1 MDGIELFL
9 LGRALMK
16 LGEEALPE
24 PPGGSGQY
32 AGGTRSVVIVAGDIA
47 AHPDTTVGETAQR
60 TGLPQSQVS
69 GAVARLREA
78 GSVET
83 APDPADRRRTLVRP
97 APGTSARVAAVR
109 AAGTSKVE
117 EALARALTPAEPD
130 LGAEPAQLA
139 EVTRALELLARHLV
153 PRDGR

>member
-24 PPGGSGQY
+24 PPGGSGRY

-97 APGTSARVAAVR
+97 SPWSPPASRPYAPGAAPRSRRPSPGPWARRAPSA
-109 AAGTSKVE
+109 S
-117 EALARALTPAEPD
+117 
-130 LGAEPAQLA
+130 
-139 EVTRALELLARHLV
+139 
-153 PRDGR
+153 PR

>member
-1 MDGIELFL
+1 
-9 LGRALMK
+9 MK

-32 AGGTRSVVIVAGDIA
+32 AGSTRSVVIVAGDIA

-78 GSVET
+78 GSVRT
-83 APDPADRRRTLVRP
+83 APDPADRRRTLVRQ

-109 AAGTSKVE
+109 AAGASKVE
-117 EALARALTPAEPD
+117 EALARALGED
-130 LGAEPAQLA
+130 GARQLP
-139 EVTRALELLARHLV
+139 EVTEALETLARHLSV
-153 PRDGR
+153 RAPH

>member
-1 MDGIELFL
+1 MYRDPVDGIELFL

-24 PPGGSGQY
+24 PPGGPGQY

-78 GSVET
+78 GSVQT
-83 APDPADRRRTLVRP
+83 SPDPADRRRTLVRQ

-109 AAGTSKVE
+109 AAGASKVE
-117 EALARALTPAEPD
+117 DALARALGETEAERLPE
-130 LGAEPAQLA
+130 L
-139 EVTRALELLARHLV
+139 TRALEVLARHLV
-153 PRDGR
+153 PRDTH

>member
-1 MDGIELFL
+1 MYRAPVDGIELFL

-24 PPGGSGQY
+24 PPGGPGQY

-78 GSVET
+78 GSVQT
-83 APDPADRRRTLVRP
+83 SPDPADRRRTLVRQ

-109 AAGTSKVE
+109 AAGASKVE
-117 EALARALTPAEPD
+117 DALARALGETEAE
-130 LGAEPAQLA
+130 QLP
-139 EVTRALELLARHLV
+139 ELTRALEVLARHLV
-153 PRDGR
+153 PRNTH

>member
-1 MDGIELFL
+1 
-9 LGRALMK
+9 MK

-32 AGGTRSVVIVAGDIA
+32 AGSTRAVVIVAGDIA

-69 GAVARLREA
+69 GAVARLKEA

-83 APDPADRRRTLVRP
+83 AADPADRRRTLVRQ
-97 APGTSARVAAVR
+97 APEVSARVAAVR
-109 AAGTSKVE
+109 SAGSSKVE
-117 EALARALTPAEPD
+117 AALARVLGEAEAQRLPEV
-130 LGAEPAQLA
+130 AE
-139 EVTRALELLARHLV
+139 ALEVLARHLV
-153 PRDGR
+153 RDGR

>member
-1 MDGIELFL
+1 
-9 LGRALMK
+9 MK

-78 GSVET
+78 GSVQT
-83 APDPADRRRTLVRP
+83 APDPADRRRTLVRQSP
-97 APGTSARVAAVR
+97 TVSPRVAAVR
-109 AAGTSKVE
+109 AAGSSKVE
-117 EALARALTPAEPD
+117 AALAKALGDTESAHLPEVTEALD
-130 LGAEPAQLA
+130 
-139 EVTRALELLARHLV
+139 LLARHLV
-153 PRDGR
+153 RAETTQA

>member
-24 PPGGSGQY
+24 PPGGSDQY
-32 AGGTRSVVIVAGDIA
+32 AGSTRSVVIVAGDIA

-69 GAVARLREA
+69 TAVARLREA
-78 GSVET
+78 GSVRT

-97 APGTSARVAAVR
+97 ATTVSDRVAAVR
-109 AAGTSKVE
+109 AAGSSKVE
-117 EALARALTPAEPD
+117 EALAKALGSAEAARLP
-130 LGAEPAQLA
+130 
-139 EVTRALELLARHLV
+139 EVTEALELLARHLV
-153 PRDGR
+153 REPR

>member
-1 MDGIELFL
+1 
-9 LGRALMK
+9 MK

-32 AGGTRSVVIVAGDIA
+32 AGSTRSVVIVAGDIA

-78 GSVET
+78 GSVQT
-83 APDPADRRRTLVRP
+83 APDPADRRRTLVRQ

-109 AAGTSKVE
+109 AAGASKVE
-117 EALARALTPAEPD
+117 EALARALGED
-130 LGAEPAQLA
+130 GARQLP
-139 EVTRALELLARHLV
+139 EVTEALETLARHLSV
-153 PRDGR
+153 RAHH

>member
-1 MDGIELFL
+1 MDAIELFL

-16 LGEEALPE
+16 IGEEALPE
-24 PPGGSGQY
+24 PPGGPGQY
-32 AGGTRSVVIVAGDIA
+32 AGSTRSVVIVAGDIA

-60 TGLPQSQVS
+60 TGFPQSQVS
-69 GAVARLREA
+69 TAVARLREA

-97 APGTSARVAAVR
+97 APGASARVAAVR

-117 EALARALTPAEPD
+117 EALARALGETEADSLPE
-130 LGAEPAQLA
+130 L
-139 EVTRALELLARHLV
+139 TRALEVLARHLV
-153 PRDGR
+153 IRDTR

>member
-1 MDGIELFL
+1 MYLVGVDGIELFL

-32 AGGTRSVVIVAGDIA
+32 AGSTRAVVIVAGDIA
-47 AHPDTTVGETAQR
+47 THPDTTVGETALR

-83 APDPADRRRTLVRP
+83 APDPADRRRTLVRQAP
-97 APGTSARVAAVR
+97 AVSARVAAVR
-109 AAGTSKVE
+109 AAGSSKVE
-117 EALARALTPAEPD
+117 EALVRV
-130 LGAEPAQLA
+130 LGETEAQRLP
-139 EVTRALELLARHLV
+139 EVTEALEVLARHLV
-153 PRDGR
+153 RDGR

>member
-24 PPGGSGQY
+24 PPGGPGQY

-69 GAVARLREA
+69 GAVARLRKA
-78 GSVET
+78 GSVQT
-83 APDPADRRRTLVRP
+83 APDPADRRRTLVRQ
-97 APGTSARVAAVR
+97 APEASARVAAVR

-117 EALARALTPAEPD
+117 DALART
-130 LGAEPAQLA
+130 LGETEADRLPEL
-139 EVTRALELLARHLV
+139 TRALEVLARHLV
-153 PRDGR
+153 PRDHH

>member
-1 MDGIELFL
+1 MYRVRVDGIELFL

-83 APDPADRRRTLVRP
+83 APDPTDRRRTLVRQ

-117 EALARALTPAEPD
+117 ETLARALGESDAERLP
-130 LGAEPAQLA
+130 EIR
-139 EVTRALELLARHLV
+139 EALEVLSRHLV
-153 PRDGR
+153 PRDAH

>member
-24 PPGGSGQY
+24 PPGGPGQY
-32 AGGTRSVVIVAGDIA
+32 AGSTRSVVIVAGDIA

-69 GAVARLREA
+69 TAVARLREA
-78 GSVET
+78 GSVHT

-97 APGTSARVAAVR
+97 SSTVSDRVAAVR
-109 AAGTSKVE
+109 AAGSSKVE
-117 EALARALTPAEPD
+117 EALAKALGSTEAARLPA
-130 LGAEPAQLA
+130 
-139 EVTRALELLARHLV
+139 VTEALELLARHLV
-153 PRDGR
+153 REGR

>member
-24 PPGGSGQY
+24 PPGGPGQY
-32 AGGTRSVVIVAGDIA
+32 AGSTRSVVIVAGDIA

-69 GAVARLREA
+69 TAVARLREA
-78 GSVET
+78 GSVRT

-97 APGTSARVAAVR
+97 APTVSDRVAAVR
-109 AAGTSKVE
+109 AAGSSKVE
-117 EALARALTPAEPD
+117 DALAKALGTAEAARLP
-130 LGAEPAQLA
+130 
-139 EVTRALELLARHLV
+139 EVTEALELLARHLV
-153 PRDGR
+153 REPR

>member
-32 AGGTRSVVIVAGDIA
+32 AGSTRSVVIVAGDIA
-47 AHPDTTVGETAQR
+47 AHPDTTVGETALR

-69 GAVARLREA
+69 GAVARLREV

-83 APDPADRRRTLVRP
+83 APDPADRRRTLVRQSP
-97 APGTSARVAAVR
+97 EVSARVAAVR
-109 AAGTSKVE
+109 AAGASKVE
-117 EALARALTPAEPD
+117 EALARALGEAE
-130 LGAEPAQLA
+130 AERLPT
-139 EVTRALELLARHLV
+139 VTEALEVLARHLV
-153 PRDGR
+153 RP

>member
-1 MDGIELFL
+1 MYSGVVDGIELFL

-32 AGGTRSVVIVAGDIA
+32 AGSTRSVVIVAGDIA

-69 GAVARLREA
+69 GAVARLREV

-83 APDPADRRRTLVRP
+83 APDPADRRRTLVRRSP
-97 APGTSARVAAVR
+97 EVSARVATVR
-109 AAGTSKVE
+109 AVGASKVE
-117 EALARALTPAEPD
+117 EALARALGEAE
-130 LGAEPAQLA
+130 AERLPT
-139 EVTRALELLARHLV
+139 VTEALEVLARHLV
-153 PRDGR
+153 RP

>member
-32 AGGTRSVVIVAGDIA
+32 AGSTRSVVIVAGDIA

-69 GAVARLREA
+69 TAVARLREA
-78 GSVET
+78 GSVRT

-97 APGTSARVAAVR
+97 ATTVSDRVAAVR
-109 AAGTSKVE
+109 AAGSSKVE
-117 EALARALTPAEPD
+117 EALAKALGSTAAARLP
-130 LGAEPAQLA
+130 
-139 EVTRALELLARHLV
+139 EVTEALELLARHLV
-153 PRDGR
+153 REPR

>member
-1 MDGIELFL
+1 MYLASMDGIELFL

-24 PPGGSGQY
+24 PPGGPGQY
-32 AGGTRSVVIVAGDIA
+32 AGSTRSVVIVAGDIA

-69 GAVARLREA
+69 TAVARLREA
-78 GSVET
+78 GSVHT

-97 APGTSARVAAVR
+97 SPTVSDRVAAVR
-109 AAGTSKVE
+109 AAGSSKVE
-117 EALARALTPAEPD
+117 QALAKALGSTEAARLPA
-130 LGAEPAQLA
+130 
-139 EVTRALELLARHLV
+139 VTEALELLARHLV
-153 PRDGR
+153 REGR

>member
-24 PPGGSGQY
+24 PPGGAGQY
-32 AGGTRSVVIVAGDIA
+32 PGSTRSVVIVAGDIA

-83 APDPADRRRTLVRP
+83 APDPADRRRTLVRQT
-97 APGTSARVAAVR
+97 PGTSARVAAVR

-117 EALARALTPAEPD
+117 AALARALGETEADHLP
-130 LGAEPAQLA
+130 
-139 EVTRALELLARHLV
+139 EVTRALEVLTRHLV
-153 PRDGR
+153 ARDTP

>member
-24 PPGGSGQY
+24 PPGGPGQY
-32 AGGTRSVVIVAGDIA
+32 AGSTRSVVIVAGDIA

-69 GAVARLREA
+69 TAVARLREA
-78 GSVET
+78 GSVRT

-97 APGTSARVAAVR
+97 APTVCDRVAAVR
-109 AAGTSKVE
+109 AAGSSKVE
-117 EALARALTPAEPD
+117 DALAKA
-130 LGAEPAQLA
+130 LGAAEAARLP
-139 EVTRALELLARHLV
+139 EVTEALELLARHLV
-153 PRDGR
+153 REPR

>member
-1 MDGIELFL
+1 
-9 LGRALMK
+9 MK

-32 AGGTRSVVIVAGDIA
+32 AGSTRSVVIVAGDIA

-69 GAVARLREA
+69 GAVARLKEA

-83 APDPADRRRTLVRP
+83 APDPADRRRTLVRQAP
-97 APGTSARVAAVR
+97 AASARVAAVR
-109 AAGTSKVE
+109 AAGSSKVE
-117 EALARALTPAEPD
+117 AALARALGESEAQHLPEVAE
-130 LGAEPAQLA
+130 
-139 EVTRALELLARHLV
+139 ALELLSHHLIR
-153 PRDGR
+153 PTR

>member
-1 MDGIELFL
+1 MYRVRVDGIELFL
-9 LGRALMK
+9 LGRTLMK

-47 AHPDTTVGETAQR
+47 AHPDTTIGETAQR

-83 APDPADRRRTLVRP
+83 APDPADRRRTLVRQ

-109 AAGTSKVE
+109 AAGSSKVE
-117 EALARALTPAEPD
+117 ETLARALGETEADRLP
-130 LGAEPAQLA
+130 
-139 EVTRALELLARHLV
+139 EVTRALEVLSRHLV
-153 PRDGR
+153 ARDIR

>member
-32 AGGTRSVVIVAGDIA
+32 ASGTRSVVIVAGDIA

-78 GSVET
+78 GTVQT
-83 APDPADRRRTLVRP
+83 APDPADRRRTLVRQS
-97 APGTSARVAAVR
+97 PGASARVAAVR
-109 AAGTSKVE
+109 AAGSSKVE
-117 EALARALTPAEPD
+117 EALARALGQG
-130 LGAEPAQLA
+130 GAERLP
-139 EVTRALELLARHLV
+139 EVTEALELLARHLAV
-153 PRDGR
+153 RGGGEPR

>member
-1 MDGIELFL
+1 
-9 LGRALMK
+9 MK

-32 AGGTRSVVIVAGDIA
+32 AGSTRAVVIVAGDIA

-60 TGLPQSQVS
+60 TGLSQSQVS

-83 APDPADRRRTLVRP
+83 APDPADRRRTLVRQ
-97 APGTSARVAAVR
+97 AAGVSARVAAVR
-109 AAGTSKVE
+109 AAGSSKVE
-117 EALARALTPAEPD
+117 EALTRVLGEAE
-130 LGAEPAQLA
+130 AERLP
-139 EVTRALELLARHLV
+139 EVTGALEVLARHLV
-153 PRDGR
+153 RDGR